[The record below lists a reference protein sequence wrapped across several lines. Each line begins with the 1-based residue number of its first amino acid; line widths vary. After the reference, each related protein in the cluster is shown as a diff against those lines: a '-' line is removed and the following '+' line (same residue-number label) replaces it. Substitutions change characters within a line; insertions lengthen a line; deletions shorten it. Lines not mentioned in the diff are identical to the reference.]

1 MIVARHESRVPTLE
15 WVVSATDAEM
25 LDVLG
30 PEVPCPR
37 CGGMLRQDPLWTRP
51 NLADDQG
58 HTYSN
63 IRALVVE
70 LYQRGMLLDARPAH
84 DQRRPRRQGTLRG
97 RAS

>member
-1 MIVARHESRVPTLE
+1 MIAAQRDTDVPMLA
-15 WVVSATDAEM
+15 WVVSATDAE
-25 LDVLG
+25 LLNALG

-37 CGGMLRQDPLWTRP
+37 CGGMLRQDPLWSRP

-63 IRALVVE
+63 IRALAAE
-70 LYQRGMLLDARPAH
+70 LYQRGMLTDARPV
-84 DQRRPRRQGTLRG
+84 RRPRRVQGTLRR